1 MPYSID
7 PDHNIPSFRAR
18 KIWHMLGALN
28 IKKLYKNKFISPSTY
43 NNNELISICIGHK
56 ELGYGVDLYTSSK
69 CLINYYDG

>member
-1 MPYSID
+1 
-7 PDHNIPSFRAR
+7 
-18 KIWHMLGALN
+18 MLGALN